1 MLDIKLIREQPET
14 VKAAIARKRAD
25 TTLIDQ
31 IVGLDSRVRALKT
44 ESESLR
50 AEQNAK
56 SKDFGK
62 IKREGGD
69 VAALQARLAELKDL
83 QAKGKDELEAA
94 EAELAGLLDVV
105 PNIPDASVPDGGG
118 AEDNVVVKEW
128 GTPPVGKKAEPHWE
142 VGKRMGLE
150 LERGTA
156 MSGGGFVLSI
166 GKLPKLERALIGL
179 FLDHHTSK
187 HGYQEVS
194 VPFVV
199 RRPALYGTG
208 YLPKL
213 EGEQYHIE
221 RDELYLVPTA
231 EVPLT
236 AIHADSILKE
246 EELPRKYCAFS
257 PCWRREAGAA
267 GADTRG
273 LVRVHQFLKVEMM
286 QVVHPSRSAEAHETL
301 TRTAEELLELLEL
314 PYRRLLLC
322 SGDMSFAAAKCFD
335 LEVYSAGVARWLE
348 VSSCS
353 NFSDFQARRSKIRF
367 KDAKNGAN
375 EYCHTLNGSGLA
387 LSRIV
392 VAILENNQQ
401 PDGTVALPKALWD
414 RYGAKVL

>member
-1 MLDIKLIREQPET
+1 MLDIKLVREHPET
-14 VKAAIARKRAD
+14 VKAAIARKHAD
-25 TTLIDQ
+25 VSLIDRA
-31 IVGLDSRVRALKT
+31 VALDARVRALKT

-69 VAALQARLAELKDL
+69 IAALQARLNELKDL
-83 QAKGKDELEAA
+83 QAAGKDALEAA
-94 EAELAGLLDVV
+94 EAELVSVMDVI
-105 PNIPDASVPDGGG
+105 PNMPHDSVPDGRS
-118 AEDNVVVKEW
+118 AEDNKVVHAW
-128 GTPPVGKKAEPHWE
+128 GTPPIGKPAEPHWE

-166 GKLPKLERALIGL
+166 GKLPRLERALIGL

-199 RRPALYGTG
+199 RRPSLYGTG

-213 EGEQYHIE
+213 DGEQYHIE
-221 RDELYLVPTA
+221 RDELYLIPTA

-246 EELPRKYCAFS
+246 EELPRKYAAFS

-267 GADTRG
+267 GSDTRG

-286 QVVHPSRSAEAHETL
+286 QVVHPSQSVEAHEQL
-301 TRTAEELLELLEL
+301 TRTAEELLEVLEL

-322 SGDMSFAAAKCFD
+322 GGDMSFAAAKCYD

-353 NFSDFQARRSKIRF
+353 NFWDFQARRSKIRY
-367 KDAKNGAN
+367 KDAKTGQN
-375 EYCHTLNGSGLA
+375 EFCHTLNGSGLA

-401 PDGTVALPKALWD
+401 PDGSVRLPQSLAS
-414 RYGAKVL
+414 RYGSDTL